1 MWESAGC
8 EGCSCTPETTQC
20 RSGAACCGAPLLPP
34 ETKPSCTQSARL
46 TWNSSLHLFSFS
58 AFVISI
64 LLYVL
69 WGRNFLLLCMCM
81 QNDKALIS
89 AATSRITAE
98 RVFNNNSK
106 NPINNF
112 KLLCVCASLKH
123 SQPRLGPGAVCL
135 CWVLCSSSPLPW
147 HRTPRAPCF
156 SQVLPAAVCG
166 LGSVPCSA

>member
-1 MWESAGC
+1 MKDALALPRLLNADLEQRAAALPYHPLKQSHPAPSA
-8 EGCSCTPETTQC
+8 
-20 RSGAACCGAPLLPP
+20 
-34 ETKPSCTQSARL
+34 QSTRL

-81 QNDKALIS
+81 QNDEALIS

-112 KLLCVCASLKH
+112 KLLCVWASLRH
-123 SQPRLGPGAVCL
+123 SQPRLGPETVCL
-135 CWVLCSSSPLPW
+135 CWVPCSSSPFPW
-147 HRTPRAPCF
+147 R
-156 SQVLPAAVCG
+156 
-166 LGSVPCSA
+166 